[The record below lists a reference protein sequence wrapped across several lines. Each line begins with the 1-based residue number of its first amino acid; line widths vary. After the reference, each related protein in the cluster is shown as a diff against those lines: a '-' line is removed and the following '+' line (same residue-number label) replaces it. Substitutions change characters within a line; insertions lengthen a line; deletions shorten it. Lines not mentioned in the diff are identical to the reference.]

1 MQNRLSSGARL
12 GRQALLFPLCLVLY
26 EFSTYIGNDMI
37 QPGML
42 AVVEQ
47 YQAGLDWVPT
57 SMTAYLAGG
66 MFLQWL
72 LGPLSDRVGRRPV
85 MLTGVVWFIVTC
97 LATLFAQNIEQFTFL
112 RFLQGISLCFIG
124 AVGYAAIQESF
135 EEAVCIKITAL
146 MANVALI
153 APLLG
158 PLVGAAWVHVLPW
171 EGMFVLFAALA
182 AIAFFGL
189 QRAMPETATRLGEK
203 LSIKELGKDYKLV
216 LKNVRFVAGA
226 LALGFVSLPLLAWI
240 AQSPIIIISG
250 EHLSSYEYGLL
261 QVPIFGALIA
271 GNLVLARLTSRRTV
285 RSLIIMGGW
294 PISVGLIIAAA
305 ATVVSSHA
313 YLWMTAGLSLYAFG
327 IGVANAGLVRL
338 TLFASEMSKGTVSA
352 AMGMLQMLIFTVGIE
367 LSKHAYL
374 LGGNGLFSLFNLAS
388 GVLWLILMV
397 IFLKDKRVGNSGRL
411 KPGFRALQSL
421 VMVINL
427 MLNDHPFTYAGNM
440 TRIRMCAVNRGWSGC
455 RSNINRLRGSSDTDR
470 LRNIDGRRNNHYF
483 VSAWYINGNILCK
496 CCSCKS
502 QQHCC
507 HQYTFL
513 HNLLT

>member
-1 MQNRLSSGARL
+1 MQTITSSTKRL
-12 GRQALLFPLCLVLY
+12 GRQALLFPLCLVMD

-42 AVVEQ
+42 AVVAQ
-47 YQAGLDWVPT
+47 YQAGVEWVPT

-85 MLTGVVWFIVTC
+85 MLWGVVWFIVTC
-97 LATLFAQNIEQFTFL
+97 LATLLAQNIEQFTLL

-158 PLVGAAWVHVLPW
+158 PLVGAAWIHVAPW
-171 EGMFVLFAALA
+171 EMMFVLFAVLAL
-182 AIAFFGL
+182 IAFFGL
-189 QRAMPETATRLGEK
+189 WRAMPETATRLGEK
-203 LSIKELGKDYKLV
+203 LSVKELGRDYREV

-226 LALGFVSLPLLAWI
+226 LSIGFVSLPLLAWI
-240 AQSPIIIISG
+240 AQSPVIIISG
-250 EHLSSYEYGLL
+250 EKLSSYEYGLL

-271 GNLVLARLTSRRTV
+271 GNLVLARLTSRRSV
-285 RSLIIMGGW
+285 RSLIILGGW
-294 PISVGLIIAAA
+294 PIVTGLAVAAL

-327 IGVANAGLVRL
+327 IGLANAGLVRL

-374 LGGNGLFSLFNLAS
+374 LGGNGVFSLFNLAN
-388 GVLWLILMV
+388 GLLWLGLMV
-397 IFLKDKRVGNSGRL
+397 VFLKDKSVGSG
-411 KPGFRALQSL
+411 LQ
-421 VMVINL
+421 
-427 MLNDHPFTYAGNM
+427 P
-440 TRIRMCAVNRGWSGC
+440 
-455 RSNINRLRGSSDTDR
+455 
-470 LRNIDGRRNNHYF
+470 
-483 VSAWYINGNILCK
+483 
-496 CCSCKS
+496 
-502 QQHCC
+502 Q
-507 HQYTFL
+507 
-513 HNLLT
+513 

>member
-1 MQNRLSSGARL
+1 MQNRLQSGGRL

-57 SMTAYLAGG
+57 SMTAYLAG
-66 MFLQWL
+66 
-72 LGPLSDRVGRRPV
+72 
-85 MLTGVVWFIVTC
+85 VVWFIVTC
-97 LATLFAQNIEQFTFL
+97 LATLLAKNIEQFTFL

-171 EGMFVLFAALA
+171 EGMFILFAALA

-189 QRAMPETATRLGEK
+189 QRAMTETATRRGETLSFKALGRDYR
-203 LSIKELGKDYKLV
+203 LVIK
-216 LKNVRFVAGA
+216 NRRFVAGA

-250 EHLSSYEYGLL
+250 EQLSSYEYGLL
-261 QVPIFGALIA
+261 QVPVFGALIA

-285 RSLIIMGGW
+285 RSLIVMGGW
-294 PISVGLIIAAA
+294 PIVAGLIIAAA

-313 YLWMTAGLSLYAFG
+313 YLWMTAGLSVYAFG
-327 IGVANAGLVRL
+327 IGLANAGLVRL
-338 TLFASEMSKGTVSA
+338 TLFSSDMSKGTVSA

-367 LSKHAYL
+367 VSKHAWL
-374 LGGNGLFSLFNLAS
+374 SGGNGLFSLFNLAN
-388 GVLWLILMV
+388 GILWLLLMLV
-397 IFLKDKRVGNSGRL
+397 FLKDKRTGN
-411 KPGFRALQSL
+411 LQT
-421 VMVINL
+421 V
-427 MLNDHPFTYAGNM
+427 
-440 TRIRMCAVNRGWSGC
+440 
-455 RSNINRLRGSSDTDR
+455 
-470 LRNIDGRRNNHYF
+470 
-483 VSAWYINGNILCK
+483 
-496 CCSCKS
+496 
-502 QQHCC
+502 
-507 HQYTFL
+507 
-513 HNLLT
+513 

>member
-1 MQNRLSSGARL
+1 MQNKLASGARL

-47 YQAGLDWVPT
+47 YQAGIDWVPT

-72 LGPLSDRVGRRPV
+72 LGPLSDRIGRRPV
-85 MLTGVVWFIVTC
+85 MLAGVVWFIITC
-97 LATLFAQNIEQFTFL
+97 LAILLAQNIEQFTLL

-158 PLVGAAWVHVLPW
+158 PLVGAAWIHVLPW

-182 AIAFFGL
+182 AISFFGL
-189 QRAMPETATRLGEK
+189 QQAMPETATRIGEK
-203 LSIKELGKDYKLV
+203 LSLKELGRDYKLV
-216 LKNVRFVAGA
+216 LKNGRFVAGA

-240 AQSPIIIISG
+240 AQSPIIIITG
-250 EHLSSYEYGLL
+250 EQLSSYEYGLL

-271 GNLVLARLTSRRTV
+271 GNLLLARLTSRRTV

-294 PISVGLIIAAA
+294 PIIIGLLVAAA
-305 ATVVSSHA
+305 ATVISSHA
-313 YLWMTAGLSLYAFG
+313 YLWMTAGLSIYAFG
-327 IGVANAGLVRL
+327 IGLANA
-338 TLFASEMSKGTVSA
+338 SA

-367 LSKHAYL
+367 ISKHAWL
-374 LGGNGLFSLFNLAS
+374 NGGNGLFNLFNLVN
-388 GVLWLILMV
+388 GILWLSLMV
-397 IFLKDKRVGNSGRL
+397 IFLKDKQMGNSHEG
-411 KPGFRALQSL
+411 
-421 VMVINL
+421 
-427 MLNDHPFTYAGNM
+427 
-440 TRIRMCAVNRGWSGC
+440 
-455 RSNINRLRGSSDTDR
+455 
-470 LRNIDGRRNNHYF
+470 
-483 VSAWYINGNILCK
+483 
-496 CCSCKS
+496 
-502 QQHCC
+502 
-507 HQYTFL
+507 
-513 HNLLT
+513 

>member
-1 MQNRLSSGARL
+1 MQNRLSSGVRL

-42 AVVEQ
+42 AVVAQ
-47 YQAGLDWVPT
+47 YNAGLDWVPT

-72 LGPLSDRVGRRPV
+72 LGPLSDRIGRRPV
-85 MLTGVVWFIVTC
+85 MLTGVIWFIVTC
-97 LATLFAQNIEQFTFL
+97 LATLLAQNIEQFTFL
-112 RFLQGISLCFIG
+112 RFLQGISLCF
-124 AVGYAAIQESF
+124 
-135 EEAVCIKITAL
+135 
-146 MANVALI
+146 MI

-171 EGMFVLFAALA
+171 EGMFILFAALA
-182 AIAFFGL
+182 AISFFGL

-203 LSIKELGKDYKLV
+203 LSIKELGKDYNLV

-271 GNLVLARLTSRRTV
+271 GNLVLARLTSRKTV

-294 PISVGLIIAAA
+294 PIAVGLIIAAA

-313 YLWMTAGLSLYAFG
+313 YLWMTAGLSIYAFG

-397 IFLKDKRVGNSGRL
+397 IFLKDKQVGNSREG
-411 KPGFRALQSL
+411 
-421 VMVINL
+421 
-427 MLNDHPFTYAGNM
+427 
-440 TRIRMCAVNRGWSGC
+440 
-455 RSNINRLRGSSDTDR
+455 
-470 LRNIDGRRNNHYF
+470 
-483 VSAWYINGNILCK
+483 
-496 CCSCKS
+496 
-502 QQHCC
+502 
-507 HQYTFL
+507 
-513 HNLLT
+513 

>member
-1 MQNRLSSGARL
+1 MQNKLASGARL

-47 YQAGLDWVPT
+47 YQAGIDWVPT

-72 LGPLSDRVGRRPV
+72 LGPLSDRIGRRPV
-85 MLTGVVWFIVTC
+85 MLAGVVWFIITC
-97 LATLFAQNIEQFTFL
+97 LAILLAQNIEQFTLL

-158 PLVGAAWVHVLPW
+158 PLVGAAWIHVLPW

-182 AIAFFGL
+182 AISFFGL
-189 QRAMPETATRLGEK
+189 QQAMPETATRIGEK
-203 LSIKELGKDYKLV
+203 LSLKELGRDYKLV
-216 LKNVRFVAGA
+216 LKNGRFVAGA

-240 AQSPIIIISG
+240 AQSPIIIITG
-250 EHLSSYEYGLL
+250 EQLSSYEYGLL

-271 GNLVLARLTSRRTV
+271 GNLLLARLTSRRTV

-294 PISVGLIIAAA
+294 PIIIGL
-305 ATVVSSHA
+305 
-313 YLWMTAGLSLYAFG
+313 
-327 IGVANAGLVRL
+327 ANAGLVRL
-338 TLFASEMSKGTVSA
+338 TLFASDMSKGTVSA

-367 LSKHAYL
+367 ISKHAWL
-374 LGGNGLFSLFNLAS
+374 NGGNGLFNLFNLVN
-388 GVLWLILMV
+388 GILWLSLMV
-397 IFLKDKRVGNSGRL
+397 IFLKDKQMGNSHEG
-411 KPGFRALQSL
+411 
-421 VMVINL
+421 
-427 MLNDHPFTYAGNM
+427 
-440 TRIRMCAVNRGWSGC
+440 
-455 RSNINRLRGSSDTDR
+455 
-470 LRNIDGRRNNHYF
+470 
-483 VSAWYINGNILCK
+483 
-496 CCSCKS
+496 
-502 QQHCC
+502 
-507 HQYTFL
+507 
-513 HNLLT
+513 

>member
-1 MQNRLSSGARL
+1 MQTTTSSAKRL

-42 AVVEQ
+42 TVVAQ
-47 YQAGLDWVPT
+47 YQAGVEWVPT

-85 MLTGVVWFIVTC
+85 MLWGVVWFIVTC
-97 LATLFAQNIEQFTFL
+97 LATLLAQNIEQFTLL

-158 PLVGAAWVHVLPW
+158 PLVGAAWIHVAPW
-171 EGMFVLFAALA
+171 EMMFVLFAVLA

-189 QRAMPETATRLGEK
+189 WRAMPETATRLGEK
-203 LSIKELGKDYKLV
+203 LSMKELGRDYREV
-216 LKNVRFVAGA
+216 MKNVRFMAGA
-226 LALGFVSLPLLAWI
+226 LSIGFVSLPLLAWI
-240 AQSPIIIISG
+240 AQSPVLIISG
-250 EHLSSYEYGLL
+250 EKLSTYEYGLL
-261 QVPIFGALIA
+261 QVPIFGALII

-285 RSLIIMGGW
+285 RALIIMGGW
-294 PISVGLIIAAA
+294 PIVIGLAVAAL

-313 YLWMTAGLSLYAFG
+313 YLWMTAGLSIYAFG
-327 IGVANAGLVRL
+327 IGLANAGLVRL
-338 TLFASEMSKGTVSA
+338 TLFASDMSKGTVSA

-367 LSKHAYL
+367 LSKHAWL
-374 LGGNGLFSLFNLAS
+374 LGGNGLFSLFNLAN
-388 GVLWLILMV
+388 GLLWLGLMV
-397 IFLKDKRVGNSGRL
+397 VFLKDKTVGSG
-411 KPGFRALQSL
+411 LQ
-421 VMVINL
+421 
-427 MLNDHPFTYAGNM
+427 P
-440 TRIRMCAVNRGWSGC
+440 
-455 RSNINRLRGSSDTDR
+455 
-470 LRNIDGRRNNHYF
+470 
-483 VSAWYINGNILCK
+483 
-496 CCSCKS
+496 
-502 QQHCC
+502 Q
-507 HQYTFL
+507 
-513 HNLLT
+513 